1 VKDVVKSVTT
11 LKPDGALPLFSHRQ
25 LRRTESLQ
33 PENHYTDQLMLRRL
47 FGALVE
53 RTFLQTLGVHEPGV
67 TDYLADVLTDFA
79 HFKQVYKV
87 KDLQGRP
94 LTEVADMLLEAD
106 VRLNATS
113 FNREREVHK
122 HIGDFTLF
130 WAGVYPESLG
140 QMQAQARKDHLLDYV
155 KQGKNSYAIAASFD
169 YGDYRPQAPVL
180 KKLSEEFELCLYG
193 LHIVRKEM
201 DGLKHAA

>member
-1 VKDVVKSVTT
+1 M
-11 LKPDGALPLFSHRQ
+11 
-25 LRRTESLQ
+25 Q
-33 PENHYTDQLMLRRL
+33 PENHTDQSLLRHL
-47 FGALVE
+47 FGALVK

-79 HFKQVYKV
+79 HFKQIYKV

-94 LTEVADMLLEAD
+94 LHEVADMLMQAD
-106 VRLNATS
+106 VRLQANS

-130 WAGVYPESLG
+130 WAGVYPESLA

-169 YGDYRPQAPVL
+169 YGDYRPQAPIL

-193 LHIVRKEM
+193 LNIVRKEM
-201 DGLKHAA
+201 DGLRKAA

>member
-1 VKDVVKSVTT
+1 MNFDTPSGD
-11 LKPDGALPLFSHRQ
+11 L
-25 LRRTESLQ
+25 SL
-33 PENHYTDQLMLRRL
+33 LRRL

-79 HFKQVYKV
+79 HFRQVYKV
-87 KDLQGRP
+87 KDLQGRA
-94 LTEVADMLLEAD
+94 LEEVADMLLQSD
-106 VRLNATS
+106 VRLQATS

-130 WAGVYPESLG
+130 WAGVYPESLPRL
-140 QMQAQARKDHLLDYV
+140 QSRMRKDHLLDYV
-155 KQGKNSYAIAASFD
+155 QQGKSSYAIAASFD

-180 KKLSEEFELCLYG
+180 RKLSEEFELCLYG
-193 LHIVRKEM
+193 LNIVRREM
-201 DGLKHAA
+201 DNLRRAI

>member
-1 VKDVVKSVTT
+1 M
-11 LKPDGALPLFSHRQ
+11 
-25 LRRTESLQ
+25 Q
-33 PENHYTDQLMLRRL
+33 PENHTDQSLLRHL

-67 TDYLADVLTDFA
+67 TDYLTDVLTDFA

-87 KDLQGRP
+87 KDLEGRP
-94 LTEVADMLLEAD
+94 LHEVADMLVQAD
-106 VRLNATS
+106 VRLQASS

-130 WAGVYPESLG
+130 WAGVYPESLA
-140 QMQAQARKDHLLDYV
+140 QMQAQARKDYLLDYV

-169 YGDYRPQAPVL
+169 YGDYRPQAPIL

-193 LHIVRKEM
+193 LNIVRKEM
-201 DGLKHAA
+201 DGLRRAV

>member
-1 VKDVVKSVTT
+1 MQ
-11 LKPDGALPLFSHRQ
+11 PDH
-25 LRRTESLQ
+25 
-33 PENHYTDQLMLRRL
+33 TDQSQLRRL

-67 TDYLADVLTDFA
+67 TDYLADVMTDFA

-87 KDLQGRP
+87 KNLEGRP
-94 LTEVADMLLEAD
+94 LYEVADMLMQAD
-106 VRLNATS
+106 IRLQASS

-122 HIGDFTLF
+122 HIGDFILF
-130 WAGVYPESLG
+130 WAGVYPESLAHL
-140 QMQAQARKDHLLDYV
+140 QSQARKDHLLDYV

-169 YGDYRPQAPVL
+169 YGEYRPQAPVL

-193 LHIVRKEM
+193 LHVVRKEM
-201 DGLKHAA
+201 DGMRRAA

>member
-1 VKDVVKSVTT
+1 M
-11 LKPDGALPLFSHRQ
+11 
-25 LRRTESLQ
+25 Q
-33 PENHYTDQLMLRRL
+33 PENHHTAPSLRRV
-47 FGALVE
+47 FGALLE
-53 RTFLQTLGVHEPGV
+53 RTFLQNLGVHEPGV

-79 HFKQVYKV
+79 HFQHVYKV

-106 VRLNATS
+106 VRLNANS

-130 WAGVYPESLG
+130 WAGVYPEALG

-155 KQGKNSYAIAASFD
+155 KQGKSSYAIAASFD

-180 KKLSEEFELCLYG
+180 KTLSEEFELCLYG

-201 DGLKHAA
+201 DGWKNAA

>member
-1 VKDVVKSVTT
+1 MQ
-11 LKPDGALPLFSHRQ
+11 PDH
-25 LRRTESLQ
+25 
-33 PENHYTDQLMLRRL
+33 TDQSQLRRL

-67 TDYLADVLTDFA
+67 TDYLAGVLTDFA

-87 KDLQGRP
+87 KDLEGRP
-94 LTEVADMLLEAD
+94 IEEVADMLMQAD
-106 VRLNATS
+106 IRLQASS

-130 WAGVYPESLG
+130 WAGVYPEALAQRQS
-140 QMQAQARKDHLLDYV
+140 QMRKDHLIDYV

-169 YGDYRPQAPVL
+169 YGEYRPQAPVL

-201 DGLKHAA
+201 DGLRHAA